1 MRYWVYI
8 NDKVA
13 GPFTEDKL
21 VTLNG
26 FTPDTLICSEDSA
39 NSGNQEWV
47 KASTVF
53 EFDEVTP
60 ESAAADAAT
69 PATAAADGGSDALA
83 VALLAKLDALT
94 NQLNNIQAKMDGM
107 QTKLDESISAQ
118 QKASTEAAQRADAL
132 AAQVD
137 SFVTS
142 SQEDHNSFLSPQNE
156 DSTPTDENVSFDGAD
171 ASQLQGFESPTSI
184 DLGEMPQEEPAA
196 VAEAEKPAETP
207 SETTEEPEANVSQPA
222 ATSAEPELADAT
234 KTTTL
239 SGETE
244 EEAVLNAAL
253 TSLHN
258 EAEAAKAPKQPV
270 SNEYVIQDLL
280 HPDQNITIKEE
291 PKKEAPKKEE
301 KQSTSDGA
309 KTPTDAQKEALLAE
323 LTAPK
328 NGEEV
333 VDQVIKEKEAEKA
346 KEKGKQS
353 LSQRLIAAGAA
364 AATAAATFVGLKSAH
379 PEPKQ
384 EEQKPEKPA
393 QEPAK
398 PVQAPE
404 AQVSAKPQPESQP
417 ETDPAP
423 TADIPTLDATGDEP
437 TTSEEPAAEQPKETI
452 EQLSSLADQP
462 MQPME
467 AHVTEEPVAPQ
478 QPENENKIDV
488 MALEEISVD
497 SQQQDI
503 PVLSDMEKPVTP
515 EVKNEEPA
523 APSEVTMQE
532 LVPGAKLEK
541 PDFDP
546 NDPSHLPGQSE
557 SLISDKDLKEAFE
570 EGPVS
575 STANQS
581 VEQLFGLA
589 DDREVTTEPQPEQPQ
604 PSATDPLLQDLPT
617 LAMGPTP
624 QADVEKEKTRA
635 TTNPNEL
642 TEIELKEGSTYLIS
656 DFVPPASSASIE
668 EAYAKRDG
676 KPLPAEKTKTNIKEK
691 DDNIEIQEFVSS
703 PRNIDLQPKQEV
715 KQQAAPEPAK
725 EQANLNNPEATV
737 TVSQIILENT
747 IKAKRGAALD
757 IKTVPMVPEPAH
769 SDRLQIDG
777 LDDEINAQHDLKSAD
792 IQPAG
797 KTARMVVGILIT
809 LLLAGVIYGMLGFM
823 ELIPAKFNILA
834 SKEETVQAEQEA
846 QLNEMLGT
854 DSGGDSMNNVSA
866 QPQDTGMAQQDA
878 VMKEAQDYLLSNG
891 YSLKQYI
898 EYRHPKMVGLITWTI
913 SNAVDPDTYSVL
925 VKVPP
930 ENPQSFK
937 ISYRFNYNAVSR
949 TLEPTTSDARNL
961 LDSIGK

>member
-53 EFDEVTP
+53 EFDEVAP
-60 ESAAADAAT
+60 EAAAAEAAT
-69 PATAAADGGSDALA
+69 PAAGAAGGADALA

-156 DSTPTDENVSFDGAD
+156 DSTPADENVSFDGAD

-207 SETTEEPEANVSQPA
+207 SETTEEPEAKASQPA
-222 ATSAEPELADAT
+222 ATSNEPEIADAT

-291 PKKEAPKKEE
+291 PKKEEPKKDE
-301 KQSTSDGA
+301 KQPASEGG

-333 VDQVIKEKEAEKA
+333 VDQVIKEKEEEKAKA

-379 PEPKQ
+379 QESKQ
-384 EEQKPEKPA
+384 EEEKTEKPA
-393 QEPAK
+393 QKPAEPVNEESKSQTPA
-398 PVQAPE
+398 E
-404 AQVSAKPQPESQP
+404 PQPESQP
-417 ETDPAP
+417 ETDQVS
-423 TADIPTLDATGDEP
+423 TADIPTLDTAGEEP
-437 TTSEEPAAEQPKETI
+437 KNQETPAAEEPKEAV
-452 EQLSSLADQP
+452 EQLSTLADQP

-467 AHVTEEPVAPQ
+467 AHVTEEPAAP
-478 QPENENKIDV
+478 QPENKLDV

-503 PVLSDMEKPVTP
+503 PVLSAMETP
-515 EVKNEEPA
+515 TTPDEAKEEPVS
-523 APSEVTMQE
+523 PHEVTMQE

-546 NDPSHLPGQSE
+546 NDPSHLPGQSD

-570 EGPVS
+570 EGPIS
-575 STANQS
+575 SSANQS

-589 DDREVTTEPQPEQPQ
+589 DDRESIPDAQPAQQPQ
-604 PSATDPLLQDLPT
+604 QTDSLQDLPT
-617 LAMGPTP
+617 LAMGPNP
-624 QADVEKEKTRA
+624 QPQSEEKKTA
-635 TTNPNEL
+635 VATNPNEL

-656 DFVPPASSASIE
+656 DFVPPASSAAIE
-668 EAYAKRDG
+668 EAYARRDG
-676 KPLPAEKTKTNIKEK
+676 KPLPAEKTKTNLKEK

-703 PRNIDLQPKQEV
+703 PKNIDLQPKKEE
-715 KQQAAPEPAK
+715 KQPAAAEPSK
-725 EQANLNNPEATV
+725 EQSAANNPEATV

-834 SKEETVQAEQEA
+834 SKEETAQAEQDA
-846 QLNEMLGT
+846 QLNEMLGADT
-854 DSGGDSMNNVSA
+854 TGDSMNNVSA
-866 QPQDTGMAQQDA
+866 QPQAPAMAQQDV
-878 VMKEAQDYLLSNG
+878 VMKEAQDYMLPNG

-898 EYRHPKMVGLITWTI
+898 EYKHPKMVGLITWTI